1 MKIIGQ
7 FFDIFFING
16 QKLDKNMLKLDRN
29 VQEYQNTISTK
40 VEHLFVG
47 FVMIYKKYVNIF
59 SKLPKRNV
67 AVFSWSKNKY

>member
-40 VEHLFVG
+40 VDHLFVG
-47 FVMIYKKYVNIF
+47 FVMIYKKYVKKSYF
-59 SKLPKRNV
+59 FRKFGCFFGV
-67 AVFSWSKNKY
+67 